1 MKKQIKL
8 GVPYQVII
16 IGLVCTM
23 LSSCSTYNKIYSED
37 DIVYSTKRFELKY
50 DYKDRDRRTPIYFFT
65 QSIVKEVDK
74 NNNVSYRAYD
84 VLFLT
89 SSSFKLDEKVI
100 LIIDNKPYPMVIDKI
115 ELENVKTISENTSD
129 IQTSDSTTVSVTT
142 GYSENNRKITRFSY
156 KIPISTIMEIKKADQ
171 LSIRYYSGPSL
182 ITVKPKKLSIKK
194 IKELIDIE

>member
-1 MKKQIKL
+1 MKKQIKF
-8 GVPYQVII
+8 GIPSYVIA

-23 LSSCSTYNKIYSED
+23 LSSCSTFNRIYSED
-37 DIVYSTKRFELKY
+37 DVVYSTKRFELKY

-65 QSIVKEVDK
+65 QSIVKEIDQIK
-74 NNNVSYRAYD
+74 NVSYRAYD

-100 LIIDNKPYPMVIDKI
+100 LIIDNKPYPMVIDEM
-115 ELENVKTISENTSD
+115 ELENVKTISENTTD

-156 KIPISTIMEIKKADQ
+156 KIPISTIMEIKKSNQ
-171 LSIRYYSGPSL
+171 ISIRYYSGPSM
-182 ITVKPKKLSIKK
+182 ITVKPKNQSIKK
-194 IKELIDIE
+194 IKELIDTE

>member
-1 MKKQIKL
+1 MKKQIKF
-8 GVPYQVII
+8 GVPYQGIV

-23 LSSCSTYNKIYSED
+23 LSSCSPYNRIYSED

-65 QSIVKEVDK
+65 QSIVKEIDQIK
-74 NNNVSYRAYD
+74 NVSYRAYD

-156 KIPISTIMEIKKADQ
+156 KIPISTIMEIKKSNQ
-171 LSIRYYSGPSL
+171 ISIRYYSGPSM
-182 ITVKPKKLSIKK
+182 ITVKPKNQSIKK
-194 IKELIDIE
+194 IKELIDTE

>member
-37 DIVYSTKRFELKY
+37 DIVYSTNRFELKY

-65 QSIVKEVDK
+65 QSIVKEVDQ

-115 ELENVKTISENTSD
+115 ELENVKTISENTTD
-129 IQTSDSTTVSVTT
+129 IQTSDSTSVSVTT

-182 ITVKPKKLSIKK
+182 ITVKPKNLSIKK

>member
-1 MKKQIKL
+1 MKKQIKF
-8 GVPYQVII
+8 GVPYQGIV

-23 LSSCSTYNKIYSED
+23 LSSCSPYNRIYSED

-65 QSIVKEVDK
+65 QSIVKEVDQ

-84 VLFLT
+84 VLFLI

-100 LIIDNKPYPMVIDKI
+100 MIIDNKPYPMVIDKI
-115 ELENVKTISENTSD
+115 ELENVKTISENKTD
-129 IQTSDSTTVSVTT
+129 IQTSDSTSVSVTT

-156 KIPISTIMEIKKADQ
+156 KIPLSTIMEIKKANQ
-171 LSIRYYSGPSL
+171 ISIRYYSGPSM
-182 ITVKPKKLSIKK
+182 ITVKPKNLSIKK
-194 IKELIDIE
+194 IKELIDTE

>member
-1 MKKQIKL
+1 MKKQIKFS
-8 GVPYQVII
+8 VPYQVIVT
-16 IGLVCTM
+16 GLVCTM
-23 LSSCSTYNKIYSED
+23 LSSCSPYNRIYSED

-50 DYKDRDRRTPIYFFT
+50 DFKDRDRRTPIYFFT
-65 QSIVKEVDK
+65 QSIVKEVDQT
-74 NNNVSYRAYD
+74 NNVSYRAYD

-115 ELENVKTISENTSD
+115 ELENVKTISENTTD

-156 KIPISTIMEIKKADQ
+156 KIPLSTIMEIKKANQ
-171 LSIRYYSGPSL
+171 LSIRYYSGPSM

>member
-1 MKKQIKL
+1 MKKQIKF
-8 GVPYQVII
+8 GVPYQVIV

-23 LSSCSTYNKIYSED
+23 LSSCSPYNRIYSED

-65 QSIVKEVDK
+65 QSIVKEVDQ

-84 VLFLT
+84 VLFLI

-100 LIIDNKPYPMVIDKI
+100 MIIDNKPYPMVIDKI
-115 ELENVKTISENTSD
+115 ELENVKTISENKTD
-129 IQTSDSTTVSVTT
+129 IQTSDSTSVSVTT

-156 KIPISTIMEIKKADQ
+156 KIPLSTIMEIKKANQ
-171 LSIRYYSGPSL
+171 ISIRYYSGPSM
-182 ITVKPKKLSIKK
+182 ITVKPKNLSIKK
-194 IKELIDIE
+194 IKELIDTE

>member
-194 IKELIDIE
+194 IKELIDTE

>member
-1 MKKQIKL
+1 MKKQIKF
-8 GVPYQVII
+8 GIPYHAIA

-23 LSSCSTYNKIYSED
+23 LSSCSTYNKIYSEE

-65 QSIVKEVDK
+65 QSIVKEVDQ
-74 NNNVSYRAYD
+74 NNNVSFRAYD

-100 LIIDNKPYPMVIDKI
+100 MIVDNKPYPMVIDKI
-115 ELENVKTISENTSD
+115 ELENVKTISENTTD

-156 KIPISTIMEIKKADQ
+156 KIPVSTIMEIKKADQ
-171 LSIRYYSGPSL
+171 LSIRYYSGPSM
-182 ITVKPKKLSIKK
+182 ITVKPKKLSVKK

>member
-1 MKKQIKL
+1 MKKQIKF
-8 GVPYQVII
+8 GVPYQVIVI
-16 IGLVCTM
+16 RLVCTM
-23 LSSCSTYNKIYSED
+23 LSSCSTYNRIYSED
-37 DIVYSTKRFELKY
+37 DVVYSTKRFELKY

-65 QSIVKEVDK
+65 QSIVKEIDQ

-100 LIIDNKPYPMVIDKI
+100 LIIDNKPYPMVIDEM
-115 ELENVKTISENTSD
+115 ELENVKSISENTTD

-156 KIPISTIMEIKKADQ
+156 KIPVSTIMEIKKANQ
-171 LSIRYYSGPSL
+171 ISIRYYSGPSM
-182 ITVKPKKLSIKK
+182 ITVKPKNLSIKK
-194 IKELIDIE
+194 IKELIDTE

>member
-1 MKKQIKL
+1 MKKKIKF
-8 GVPYQVII
+8 GVSYQVIGI
-16 IGLVCTM
+16 FLVYAM

-65 QSIVKEVDK
+65 QSIVKEVDQ

-84 VLFLT
+84 VLFLI

-115 ELENVKTISENTSD
+115 ELENVKTISEDKTD

-156 KIPISTIMEIKKADQ
+156 KIPVSTIMEIKKADQ
-171 LSIRYYSGPSL
+171 LSIRYYSGPSM

-194 IKELIDIE
+194 IKELIDT

>member
-1 MKKQIKL
+1 MKKQIKF
-8 GVPYQVII
+8 GVPYQGIV

-23 LSSCSTYNKIYSED
+23 LSSCSPYNRIYSED

-84 VLFLT
+84 VLFLI

-115 ELENVKTISENTSD
+115 ELENVKTISEDKTD

-156 KIPISTIMEIKKADQ
+156 KIPVSTIMEIKKADQ
-171 LSIRYYSGPSL
+171 LSIRYYSGPSM

-194 IKELIDIE
+194 IKELIDTE

>member
-1 MKKQIKL
+1 MKKQIKF
-8 GVPYQVII
+8 GVPYQGIVIS
-16 IGLVCTM
+16 LVCVM
-23 LSSCSTYNKIYSED
+23 LSSCSPYNRIYSED

-65 QSIVKEVDK
+65 QSIVKEVDQ

-84 VLFLT
+84 VLFLI

-115 ELENVKTISENTSD
+115 ELENVKTISEDKTD

-156 KIPISTIMEIKKADQ
+156 KIPVSTIMEIKKANQ
-171 LSIRYYSGPSL
+171 ISIRYYSGPSM
-182 ITVKPKKLSIKK
+182 ITVKPKNLSIKK
-194 IKELIDIE
+194 IKELIDTE

>member
-1 MKKQIKL
+1 MKKQIKF
-8 GVPYQVII
+8 GVPYQVIV

-23 LSSCSTYNKIYSED
+23 LSSCSTYNKIYSEN
-37 DIVYSTKRFELKY
+37 DIVDSTKRFELKY

-65 QSIVKEVDK
+65 QSIVKEVDQ

-115 ELENVKTISENTSD
+115 ELENVKTISENTTD

-156 KIPISTIMEIKKADQ
+156 KIPLSTIMEIKKADQ
-171 LSIRYYSGPSL
+171 LSIRYYSGPSM
-182 ITVKPKKLSIKK
+182 ITVKPKKQSIKK
-194 IKELIDIE
+194 IKELIDTE

>member
-1 MKKQIKL
+1 MKNQINL
-8 GVPYQVII
+8 GVPYQVIV

-65 QSIVKEVDK
+65 QSIVKEVDQ

-84 VLFLT
+84 VLFLI

-100 LIIDNKPYPMVIDKI
+100 MIIDNKPYPMVIDKI
-115 ELENVKTISENTSD
+115 ELENVKTISENKTD
-129 IQTSDSTTVSVTT
+129 IQTSDSTSVSVTT

-156 KIPISTIMEIKKADQ
+156 KIPVSTIMEIKKANQ
-171 LSIRYYSGPSL
+171 ISIRYYSGPSM
-182 ITVKPKKLSIKK
+182 ITVKPKNLSIKK
-194 IKELIDIE
+194 IKELIDTE

>member
-1 MKKQIKL
+1 MKKQIKF
-8 GVPYQVII
+8 GVPYQGIV

-23 LSSCSTYNKIYSED
+23 LSSCSPYNRIYSED

-65 QSIVKEVDK
+65 QSIVKEVDQ

-84 VLFLT
+84 VLFLI

-100 LIIDNKPYPMVIDKI
+100 LLIDNKPYPMVIDKI
-115 ELENVKTISENTSD
+115 ELENVKTISENKTD
-129 IQTSDSTTVSVTT
+129 IQTSDSTSVSVTT

-156 KIPISTIMEIKKADQ
+156 KIPLSTIMEIKKANQ
-171 LSIRYYSGPSL
+171 ISIRYYSGPSM

-194 IKELIDIE
+194 IKELIDTE

>member
-1 MKKQIKL
+1 MKKQIKF
-8 GVPYQVII
+8 GVPYQGIV

-23 LSSCSTYNKIYSED
+23 LSSCSPYNRIYSED

-65 QSIVKEVDK
+65 QSIVKEVDQ

-84 VLFLT
+84 VLFLI

-100 LIIDNKPYPMVIDKI
+100 MIIDNKPYPMVIDKI
-115 ELENVKTISENTSD
+115 ELENVKTISENKTD
-129 IQTSDSTTVSVTT
+129 IQTSDSTSVSVTT

-156 KIPISTIMEIKKADQ
+156 KIPVSTIMEIKKANQ
-171 LSIRYYSGPSL
+171 ISIRYYSGPSM
-182 ITVKPKKLSIKK
+182 ITVKPKNLSIKK
-194 IKELIDIE
+194 IKELIDTE

>member
-1 MKKQIKL
+1 
-8 GVPYQVII
+8 
-16 IGLVCTM
+16 M
-23 LSSCSTYNKIYSED
+23 LSSCSTYNRIYSED
-37 DIVYSTKRFELKY
+37 DVVYSTKRFELKY
-50 DYKDRDRRTPIYFFT
+50 YYKDRDRRTPIYFFT
-65 QSIVKEVDK
+65 QSIVKEIDQ

-100 LIIDNKPYPMVIDKI
+100 LIIDNKPYPMVIDEM
-115 ELENVKTISENTSD
+115 ELENVKSISENTTD

-156 KIPISTIMEIKKADQ
+156 KIPVSTIMEIKKADQ
-171 LSIRYYSGPSL
+171 LSIRYYSGPSM

-194 IKELIDIE
+194 IKELIDTE

>member
-1 MKKQIKL
+1 MKNQINL
-8 GVPYQVII
+8 GVPYQVIV

-84 VLFLT
+84 VLFLI

-115 ELENVKTISENTSD
+115 ELENVKTISEDKTD

-156 KIPISTIMEIKKADQ
+156 KIPVSTIMEIKKADQ
-171 LSIRYYSGPSL
+171 LSIRYYSGPSM

-194 IKELIDIE
+194 IKELIDTE

>member
-1 MKKQIKL
+1 MKKQIKF
-8 GVPYQVII
+8 GVPYQGIV

-23 LSSCSTYNKIYSED
+23 LSSCSPYNRIYSED

-65 QSIVKEVDK
+65 QSIVKEVDQ

-84 VLFLT
+84 VLFLI

-100 LIIDNKPYPMVIDKI
+100 MIIDNKPYPMVIDKI
-115 ELENVKTISENTSD
+115 ELENVKTISENKTD
-129 IQTSDSTTVSVTT
+129 IQTSDSTSVSVTT

-171 LSIRYYSGPSL
+171 LSIRYYSGPSM

-194 IKELIDIE
+194 IKELIDTE

>member
-1 MKKQIKL
+1 MKKQIKF
-8 GVPYQVII
+8 GVPYQVIV

-23 LSSCSTYNKIYSED
+23 LSSCSPYNKIYSED
-37 DIVYSTKRFELKY
+37 DIVFSTKRFELKY
-50 DYKDRDRRTPIYFFT
+50 DFKDRDRRTPIYFFT

-84 VLFLT
+84 VLFLI

-115 ELENVKTISENTSD
+115 ELENVKTISEDKTD

-156 KIPISTIMEIKKADQ
+156 KIPVSTIMEIKKADQ
-171 LSIRYYSGPSL
+171 LSIRYYSGPSM
-182 ITVKPKKLSIKK
+182 ITVKPKNLSIKK
-194 IKELIDIE
+194 IKELIDTE

>member
-1 MKKQIKL
+1 MKKQVKF
-8 GVPYQVII
+8 GVLYQVIV

-100 LIIDNKPYPMVIDKI
+100 LIIDNKPYPMVIDKF
-115 ELENVKTISENTSD
+115 ELENVKTISENTTD
-129 IQTSDSTTVSVTT
+129 IQTSDSTSVSVTT
-142 GYSENNRKITRFSY
+142 GYSENNRRITRFSY
-156 KIPISTIMEIKKADQ
+156 KIPVSTIMEIKKADQ

>member
-1 MKKQIKL
+1 MKKQIKF
-8 GVPYQVII
+8 GVPYQGIVIS
-16 IGLVCTM
+16 LVCVM
-23 LSSCSTYNKIYSED
+23 LSSCSPYNKIYSED

-65 QSIVKEVDK
+65 QSIVKEVDQ

-84 VLFLT
+84 VLFLI

-115 ELENVKTISENTSD
+115 ELENVKTISEDKTD

-156 KIPISTIMEIKKADQ
+156 KIPVSTIMEIKKADQ
-171 LSIRYYSGPSL
+171 LSIRYYSGPSM
-182 ITVKPKKLSIKK
+182 ITVKPKNLSIKK
-194 IKELIDIE
+194 IKELIDTE

>member
-1 MKKQIKL
+1 MKKQIKF
-8 GVPYQVII
+8 GVPYQGIV

-23 LSSCSTYNKIYSED
+23 LSSCSPYNRIYSED
-37 DIVYSTKRFELKY
+37 DVVYSTKRFELKY

-65 QSIVKEVDK
+65 QSIVKEIDQIK
-74 NNNVSYRAYD
+74 NVSYRAYD

-100 LIIDNKPYPMVIDKI
+100 LIIDNKPYPMVIDEM
-115 ELENVKTISENTSD
+115 ELENVKSISENTTD

-156 KIPISTIMEIKKADQ
+156 KIPISTIMQIKNADQ
-171 LSIRYYSGPSL
+171 FSIRYYSGPSM

-194 IKELIDIE
+194 IKELINTE

>member
-1 MKKQIKL
+1 MKKQIKFS
-8 GVPYQVII
+8 VPYQVIVT
-16 IGLVCTM
+16 GQVCTM
-23 LSSCSTYNKIYSED
+23 LSSCSPYNRIYSED

-50 DYKDRDRRTPIYFFT
+50 DFKDRDRRTPIYFFT
-65 QSIVKEVDK
+65 QSIVKEVDQT
-74 NNNVSYRAYD
+74 NNVSYRAYD

-115 ELENVKTISENTSD
+115 ELENVKTISENTTD

-156 KIPISTIMEIKKADQ
+156 KIPLSTIMEIKKANQ
-171 LSIRYYSGPSL
+171 LSIRYYSGPSM